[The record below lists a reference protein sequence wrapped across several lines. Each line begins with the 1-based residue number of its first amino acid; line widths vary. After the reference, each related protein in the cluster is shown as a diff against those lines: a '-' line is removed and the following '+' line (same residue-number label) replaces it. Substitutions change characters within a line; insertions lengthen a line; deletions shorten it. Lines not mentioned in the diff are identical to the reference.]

1 MTGKINDLAVLGAS
15 DTRQCRRKLER
26 MVFLLRAKFGI
37 KKGRMMKCNWLVYVA
52 SPILLIWGV
61 VATADDSDKS
71 DNATETKVA
80 FSEPVRLKGGDEFI
94 KTESPGYACPCWAD
108 MDSDGKKDLIIG
120 QFNGG
125 KMKVYRNLGDG
136 KFDEGKWLEAEG
148 DVAEVPGVW

>member
-1 MTGKINDLAVLGAS
+1 VLGSS
-15 DTRQCRRKLER
+15 DSRQYRHAFER
-26 MVFLLRAKFGI
+26 MVYFAASKVGI
-37 KKGRMMKCNWLVYVA
+37 KKGQMMKSNWLVYVA
-52 SPILLIWGV
+52 SSMLLIWGV
-61 VATADDSDKS
+61 VAVADDSDNS
-71 DNATETKVA
+71 DTATETKVA

-108 MDSDGKKDLIIG
+108 MDNDGKKDLIIG